1 MADLLPIPQPS
12 ALNDAKG
19 QTTTHG
25 YRYFESL
32 DKSARSAIAALAN
45 LDSRTDRDV
54 LTISYP
60 ANQAYPIEIAAPFG
74 YTINKTQS
82 KCTSGTCTL
91 TFTIGATALGGGANS
106 VSSTLQAKTHTSDNV
121 VAVGDT
127 LTATVSANSSCVGL
141 ICVIEYVRT

>member
-1 MADLLPIPQPS
+1 MAGSLPTPQPS
-12 ALNDAKG
+12 RRGPKG
-19 QTTTHG
+19 SSTARTDYTHLQ
-25 YRYFESL
+25 SL
-32 DKSARSAIAALAN
+32 EQSSRTSEAEIAALQE
-45 LDSRTDRDV
+45 RTDSTTLV
-54 LTISYP
+54 ISYP

-91 TFTIGATALGGGANS
+91 TFTIGETALGGGANS
-106 VSSTLQAKTHTSDNV
+106 VSSTLEAKTHTSANV

-127 LTATVSANSSCVGL
+127 LTATVSANSCVGL